1 MGTIRNSEHNDM
13 GIHQTGLS
21 HKTVEGYEVGL
32 PENTKVFLLSTKGST
47 FETSVVVKKKK

>member
-1 MGTIRNSEHNDM
+1 M

-47 FETSVVVKKKK
+47 FETSVVVKKKKK